1 MQLKACTHSTHWVW
15 VNAHSRLTPGSPTKL
30 YVICRSWGLILQL
43 DHGVSV
49 EVCVTWVL
57 WIAARAE
64 QCRARWASAALYF
77 FLLHAL
83 HHQPE
88 QFHSRGWR
96 AFYWLKLCASG
107 RLEWFQFKVVE
118 ILIAEPEQQGAVR
131 RRCFNTKAPEIS
143 WFRQRAR
150 EQKMQRS
157 GRTRRGGAAEIWPSR
172 SRRIPRNYFSLREM
186 KRIERN
192 NYIKSRS

>member
-1 MQLKACTHSTHWVW
+1 MSECTLSTHSWQPNQIVRNLSLLG
-15 VNAHSRLTPGSPTKL
+15 VNFTTWSRGERGGMRDVSFMD
-30 YVICRSWGLILQL
+30 CRAGRAMPCALGERGLI
-43 DHGVSV
+43 
-49 EVCVTWVL
+49 
-57 WIAARAE
+57 
-64 QCRARWASAALYF
+64 

-192 NYIKSRS
+192 NYIKSRL